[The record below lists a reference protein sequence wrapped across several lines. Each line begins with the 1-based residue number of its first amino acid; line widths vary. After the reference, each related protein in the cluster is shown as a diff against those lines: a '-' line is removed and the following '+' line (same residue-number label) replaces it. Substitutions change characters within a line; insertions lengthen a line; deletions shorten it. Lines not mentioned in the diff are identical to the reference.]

1 MTSQTRLVQMFRGFR
16 SVIYKETIHI
26 LRDPKTLMLVLMIP
40 AFELIIFGYAID
52 LDVRNIPTVVYNLD
66 GRAQSRELIRA
77 FTNTGTFHVI
87 RTVTS
92 DEDMNRTIIRGDAEV
107 GVKIPPNYTDCV
119 ATGRPARFL
128 TVVDGSNSTV
138 AMQALNV
145 GNAIALR
152 ESVKTFLA
160 SQLGANAMP
169 VEMRSRVEFNPD
181 MKTVNFMVPGI
192 VAILLQV
199 VIMLL
204 TALSIVRERE
214 QGTLEQLMVTP
225 IARTGLVFGKLAPYG
240 EVGVFQSFVIFTLMY
255 LMFGVPI
262 AGSYTLLAALTLI
275 FIFTALSLGLFISTY
290 ATNQLQALQM
300 SVFVILPSV
309 LLSGF
314 IFPQAS
320 MPSIIY
326 WFAQFI
332 PATYYIRILRGI
344 VLRGAGLAELWPQ
357 ALILTA
363 LGLTA
368 ATASALRFRKNI
380 N

>member
-1 MTSQTRLVQMFRGFR
+1 MFRGFR

-26 LRDPKTLMLVLMIP
+26 LRDPKTLVLVLFIP

-66 GRAQSRELIRA
+66 GRAQSRELLNA
-77 FTNTGTFHVI
+77 FRNTGTFEIV
-87 RTVTS
+87 RTVYS
-92 DEDMNRTIIRGDAEV
+92 DEEMNRTIIQGDAEV
-107 GVKIPPNYTDCV
+107 GIKIPPNYSDCV
-119 ATGRPARFL
+119 AAGRSARFL

-152 ESVKTFLA
+152 ESVKTFLD
-160 SQLGANAMP
+160 SQSGTNTLP
-169 VEMRSRVEFNPD
+169 IEMRSRVEFNPD

-225 IARTGLVFGKLAPYG
+225 IARTGLVFGKLVPYG
-240 EVGVFQSFVIFTLMY
+240 EVGIFQSFFIFALMY
-255 LMFGVPI
+255 LLFGVPI
-262 AGSYTLLAALTLI
+262 AGSYVLLAALTVL
-275 FIFTALSLGLFISTY
+275 FIFTALSLGLLISTY

-320 MPSIIY
+320 MPTPIY

-332 PATYYIRILRGI
+332 PATYFIRILRGI
-344 VLRGAGLAELWPQ
+344 VLRGAGLSELWPQ
-357 ALILTA
+357 AVVLA
-363 LGLTA
+363 SLGFAA
-368 ATASALRFRKNI
+368 ATASALRFRKYI
-380 N
+380 H